1 MTSKHILAKLF
12 YPITIIATDIEV
24 RIRLLKDYPPLLIS
38 ILIDCIRDDDDLS
51 SGRIGYCVN
60 FWCLKKGILKERYN
74 IDWKTP
80 WDRNPVVADLQPL
93 AHCHK

>member
-51 SGRIGYCVN
+51 SVRIGYCVN

-74 IDWKTP
+74 IGWKTP
-80 WDRNPVVADLQPL
+80 WDRNPVVADLQS
-93 AHCHK
+93 ATD